1 MSGDSRTLSR
11 IVIRT
16 GESRK
21 FPRIYGGVSAKTA
34 ERRAKRQYRLGVV
47 LVSRRRG
54 AGRQAKLRESRR
66 HNPSVKETA

>member
-1 MSGDSRTLSR
+1 MRFAHGVRD
-11 IVIRT
+11 T
-16 GESRK
+16 GGSNLIAHKARFELVKGS
-21 FPRIYGGVSAKTA
+21 P
-34 ERRAKRQYRLGVV
+34 YRLGVV